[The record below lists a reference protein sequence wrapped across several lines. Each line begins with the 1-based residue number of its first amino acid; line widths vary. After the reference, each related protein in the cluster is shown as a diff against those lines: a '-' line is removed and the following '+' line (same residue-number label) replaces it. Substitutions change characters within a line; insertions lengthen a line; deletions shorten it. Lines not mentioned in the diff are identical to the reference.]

1 LNGRRALLGATLRKV
16 RLERGL
22 TQVQLAEASG
32 IGQAWISRIESGRT
46 IPEAK
51 TIEQLAAALHLVP
64 QVREALLAEASELRA
79 ELAEWPS
86 VAQEGM
92 RQRQERIRGI
102 EASASEIRVF
112 QPAIVP
118 GLLQLPA
125 YARQIFA
132 AGQEFTGASDAQEA
146 TQARA
151 DRQQILFD
159 ASKRFVLLMTEQ
171 ALRWRIG
178 PAATM
183 AAQVERIASAL
194 GQENV
199 TIGLI
204 PFTEVV
210 PLPPL
215 HTFTIYDARLVMLEA
230 LDDVLILYGETDAAL
245 YGRLFEAFGRHAL
258 WGTDTR
264 PLLEAARRDFLRS

>member
-1 LNGRRALLGATLRKV
+1 
-16 RLERGL
+16 
-22 TQVQLAEASG
+22 
-32 IGQAWISRIESGRT
+32 
-46 IPEAK
+46 
-51 TIEQLAAALHLVP
+51 
-64 QVREALLAEASELRA
+64 
-79 ELAEWPS
+79 
-86 VAQEGM
+86 
-92 RQRQERIRGI
+92 
-102 EASASEIRVF
+102 
-112 QPAIVP
+112 VP

-132 AGQEFTGASDAQEA
+132 AGQEFTGAGDVQEA

-159 ASKRFVLLMTEQ
+159 ASKRFVLLLTEQ

-183 AAQVERIASAL
+183 VAQVERIASAL
-194 GQENV
+194 GQDNV

-258 WGTDTR
+258 WGTDIR